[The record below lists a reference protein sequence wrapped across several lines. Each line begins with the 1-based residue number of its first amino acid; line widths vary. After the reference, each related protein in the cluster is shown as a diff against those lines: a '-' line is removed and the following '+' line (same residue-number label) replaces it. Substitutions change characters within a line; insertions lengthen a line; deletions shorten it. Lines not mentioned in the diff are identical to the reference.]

1 MKSDVCVCMCIFFL
15 LSFHHILY
23 IVVRCRYLLS
33 FLVTVV
39 HVQNDTCEHMTQSFS
54 LLLLL
59 LIKNYDIEININVK
73 KDPKRNKNVQLS
85 NETKKHG
92 LMLNLPF

>member
-1 MKSDVCVCMCIFFL
+1 M
-15 LSFHHILY
+15 
-23 IVVRCRYLLS
+23 
-33 FLVTVV
+33 V

-85 NETKKHG
+85 DETKTHG
-92 LMLNLPF
+92 LMLNLPFIGYILYILYKTC